1 MNAANILK
9 PALSRGEIQVIGA
22 TTFNEYRK
30 YIEKD
35 SALERRFQPVTVNE
49 PSIEDAVEILKGI
62 AHYYEA
68 YHGVKISDGI
78 VRQAVLLSRA
88 VYHRPLPAG

>member
-22 TTFNEYRK
+22 TTFSEYRK

-35 SALERRFQPVTVNE
+35 SALERRFQPVTIVE
-49 PSIEDAVEILKGI
+49 PSIEDTIDVLTGLK
-62 AHYYEA
+62 
-68 YHGVKISDGI
+68 S
-78 VRQAVLLSRA
+78 
-88 VYHRPLPAG
+88 